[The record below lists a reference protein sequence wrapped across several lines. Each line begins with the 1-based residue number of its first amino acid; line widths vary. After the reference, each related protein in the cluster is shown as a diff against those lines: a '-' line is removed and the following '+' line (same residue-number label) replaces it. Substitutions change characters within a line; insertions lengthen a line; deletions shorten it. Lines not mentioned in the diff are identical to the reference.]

1 MKTVKF
7 FTFALL
13 AGAVMLGCEK
23 DPQNGGN
30 NPGDNTGNEPEEPVI
45 EVPQLE
51 APAEGSAKI
60 AFYTET
66 ICDNGAVMKAAFGT
80 NEEVAFEA
88 VPDYEGWYVAEVK
101 LEADGGKYE
110 GKACLLD
117 DEKTVGK
124 DWAYQWSKTEGD
136 LELLETTATAEF
148 VDDYGALNKLS
159 IASTGVVYVKV
170 ANWEV
175 VPCVILPPAEKAWM
189 KHPFDG
195 TNWTWKEMTKTAD
208 ATFTLATRYGG
219 NGCNIADNEN
229 FSGSIWY
236 SEIATEDEIAAGDSV
251 LFTFVSAHGA
261 DGTLSMK
268 LIEKAAN

>member
-23 DPQNGGN
+23 DSQNPGGN
-30 NPGDNTGNEPEEPVI
+30 NHGENPGENPEEPEI

-60 AFYTET
+60 AIYTET
-66 ICDNGAVMKAAFGT
+66 ICDNGAVMKACFGS

-117 DEKTVGK
+117 DAKTVGK
-124 DWAYQWSKTEGD
+124 DWAYQWSEFEV
-136 LELLETTATAEF
+136 LEESSATAEAAS
-148 VDDYGALNKLS
+148 DMGADKLS
-159 IASTGVVYVKV
+159 VSSTGVVYVKI
-170 ANWEV
+170 AKWNN
-175 VPCVILPPAEKAWM
+175 VPCVILPPAEVAWI
-189 KHPFDG
+189 KHPWNG
-195 TNWTWKEMTKTAD
+195 GEWTYQEMTKTAD
-208 ATFTLATRYGG
+208 ATFTFAARYGD
-219 NGCNIADNEN
+219 NGCNIANDEN
-229 FSGSIWY
+229 GSGAVWY
-236 SEIATEDEIAAGDSV
+236 PTVQTDDEIAKGDSV